1 MIKIALITLSII
13 SFSAQAEFIKK
24 FFGRSSKPECSK
36 YFVGLDSKAPTESQ
50 QETKN
55 DETRDPSKDS
65 TIDLETAQPSL
76 STKERLQQ
84 LIEQFVEGTKSVAEQ
99 IYELSCTAGSC
110 SIDYTKVALKRV
122 PGALWRVWRFEGDIK
137 SFKEGII
144 FPVLGILREFREK
157 KGNPNELAKVLGKF
171 TILGPEIT
179 LKLQSSLLPQVK
191 TTLMNVGGVLIGIP
205 SIKEPTLIESL
216 VASFRTAFVN
226 HAVKVMFAKNMPLS
240 EKLKKIQ
247 DTEEQL
253 LVFLEEIKDDL
264 GIKDVDLE
272 LTEWMSKNP

>member
-1 MIKIALITLSII
+1 
-13 SFSAQAEFIKK
+13 
-24 FFGRSSKPECSK
+24 
-36 YFVGLDSKAPTESQ
+36 
-50 QETKN
+50 
-55 DETRDPSKDS
+55 
-65 TIDLETAQPSL
+65 
-76 STKERLQQ
+76 
-84 LIEQFVEGTKSVAEQ
+84 
-99 IYELSCTAGSC
+99 
-110 SIDYTKVALKRV
+110 
-122 PGALWRVWRFEGDIK
+122 
-137 SFKEGII
+137 
-144 FPVLGILREFREK
+144 
-157 KGNPNELAKVLGKF
+157 
-171 TILGPEIT
+171 
-179 LKLQSSLLPQVK
+179 
-191 TTLMNVGGVLIGIP
+191 MNVGGVLIGIP